1 MELPSEI
8 GQLTSLQGLFLTG
21 NQLSTF
27 PSEVGALSSLRKL
40 QAGANQLT
48 SLPAELGQLANLELF
63 RVPMNRLTTLPLSL
77 KHCPSLAWLA
87 LGANPL
93 TETAKQLRSAP
104 LSPIE
109 LNPAAVSISLGSNLA
124 NVEYGGAANDGV
136 HPGTYTHPT
145 TGVTMKVAVKFFKS
159 GLGPDGDPQDEML
172 IGAAVRELLVN
183 RQATAPSEPSST
195 TASSSS
201 FVMGPLSNQV
211 GVLTS
216 PRAAAVF
223 QLIENA
229 TPLARKPLD
238 SARMLRCTY
247 LCAFCF
253 VRLAF

>member
-1 MELPSEI
+1 
-8 GQLTSLQGLFLTG
+8 
-21 NQLSTF
+21 
-27 PSEVGALSSLRKL
+27 VGALSSLRKL

-48 SLPAELGQLANLELF
+48 SLPSELGQLANLELF

-104 LSPIE
+104 LSPLV

-145 TGVTMKVAVKFFKS
+145 TGVTMKVAVKFFKP
-159 GLGPDGDPQDEML
+159 GLGPDGDPKDEML

-183 RQATAPSEPSST
+183 GQATATSEPS

-201 FVMGPLSNQV
+201 VVGPLSHQL

-238 SARMLRCTY
+238 SARMLR
-247 LCAFCF
+247 
-253 VRLAF
+253 